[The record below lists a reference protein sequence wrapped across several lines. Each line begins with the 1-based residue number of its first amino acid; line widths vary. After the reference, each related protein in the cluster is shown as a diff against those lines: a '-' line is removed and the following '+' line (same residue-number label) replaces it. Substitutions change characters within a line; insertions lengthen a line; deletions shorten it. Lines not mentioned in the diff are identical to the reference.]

1 MTRRPF
7 TLQTL
12 RGLVPCVALVG
23 SLPTFARADNSP
35 AAHAAPAADAH
46 AAAASTG
53 HAAPSAHAPAAPK
66 PAAIPAPA
74 PEHVADH
81 TVSPVPTKAK
91 PTAEKP
97 AGDSAKAPVDAKSAI
112 AEEMAGYL
120 KLGKSLTERSDY
132 ASAEIAFREVLK
144 VPRAPQAAV
153 KSALLGLA
161 HMHRKQGAFTKA
173 VAIYERYLKDYPD
186 DERVPDAL
194 LDLGRTLR
202 SMGAYKTAI
211 ARFYSVINST
221 LKMPTDGFDHYQL
234 LAKTAQFEI
243 AETHFATG
251 DFAEASKF
259 FLRLRQLDL
268 APVDRARAHFKAAY
282 AQNLNGEIENSI
294 TTLRTYLELCD
305 GDENVPEARYLLAV
319 NLRKMKRSQE
329 ALSVTLDLLST
340 EKARTGPEAK
350 RWTYWQRRTGN
361 QLANDF
367 FETGDFAN
375 ALAIY
380 NGLLPLAPEPQ
391 WRLPVTYQTALCYE
405 RLGATELAD
414 KMYRSIIEGAGTNPT
429 PDLAD
434 LVRSAT
440 WRAEHLAWREKTQN
454 QVNTTF
460 ETTTGRTTPAVAA
473 KPASLP

>member
-7 TLQTL
+7 TLQSL
-12 RGLVPCVALVG
+12 RGLVPCV
-23 SLPTFARADNSP
+23 TFACCLPGLARGNDAH
-35 AAHAAPAADAH
+35 AAHAAPAAEAPPPAPLH
-46 AAAASTG
+46 AAAVPPLV
-53 HAAPSAHAPAAPK
+53 APGDPAGAPA
-66 PAAIPAPA
+66 
-74 PEHVADH
+74 ADH
-81 TVSPVPTKAK
+81 TVSAVPAK
-91 PTAEKP
+91 TKP
-97 AGDSAKAPVDAKSAI
+97 APERPAGEPGKTPADPKAAL
-112 AEEMAGYL
+112 AEEMAGFL
-120 KLGKSLTERSDY
+120 KLGKSLTDRADF
-132 ASAEIAFREVLK
+132 ASAEIAYREVLK
-144 VPRAPQAAV
+144 VPRAPLPAV

-161 HMHRKQGAFTKA
+161 YMHRKQGAFTKA
-173 VAIYERYLKDYPD
+173 VAIYERFLKDYPD

-202 SMGAYKTAI
+202 AMGAYRTAI
-211 ARFYSVINST
+211 TRFYSVINST
-221 LKMPTDGFDHYQL
+221 LKMPTNGFDHYQL

-282 AQNLNGEIENSI
+282 AQNLNGEIEKSI
-294 TTLRTYLELCD
+294 TTLRAYLELCD

-319 NLRKMKRSQE
+319 NLRKLKRSQE
-329 ALSVTLDLLST
+329 SLAVTLDLLSA
-340 EKARTGPEAK
+340 EKARTGPDAK

-367 FETGDFAN
+367 FESGDFAN
-375 ALAIY
+375 ALSIY
-380 NGLLPLAPEPQ
+380 NGLLPLAAELQ
-391 WRLPVTYQTALCYE
+391 WRLPVIYQMALCYE

-414 KMYRSIIEGAGTNPT
+414 KMYRSIIESAGTAPT

-434 LVRSAT
+434 LVRTAT
-440 WRAEHLAWREKTQN
+440 WRAEHLAWREKTQL

-460 ETTTGRTTPAVAA
+460 ETTTGRNAPVVAA
-473 KPASLP
+473 KAASLP